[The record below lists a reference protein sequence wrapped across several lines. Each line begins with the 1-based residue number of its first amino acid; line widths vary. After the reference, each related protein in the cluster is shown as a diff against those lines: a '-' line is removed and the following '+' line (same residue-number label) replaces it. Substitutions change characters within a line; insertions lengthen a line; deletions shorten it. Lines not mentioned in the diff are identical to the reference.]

1 MTTTTTCA
9 FHPKVETALSCS
21 NCGQPACPDCL
32 TPVAVGQHCDT
43 CTKGKPAAGAKGST
57 GFKVKGAVVGHD
69 EYQRLRRPSA
79 MFFFVLALFIGSC
92 VVAAFVDP
100 SPLINDDGPIET
112 PAARVAAI
120 FVVMSGAVL
129 GLVFHEWAH
138 AIVAYLGGDKS
149 VADKG
154 YLTGDVRHYSHPF
167 LSIVMPI
174 CFLLLGGLPLPGGAV
189 WIQDQR
195 LRSAWWRSAVSAA
208 GPAIN
213 LLGGVMLYGIVLT
226 GVLDDY
232 AVLASALTFLAF
244 IEVAMVILNLLP
256 IPGLDGYGVIEPH
269 LPEGLRSLLAPL
281 RQISFV
287 LLLIFILSPASQFI
301 FDWALALEEG
311 LGVDPFFGYYG
322 EQLASP
328 RLYGDY

>member
-1 MTTTTTCA
+1 
-9 FHPKVETALSCS
+9 
-21 NCGQPACPDCL
+21 
-32 TPVAVGQHCDT
+32 
-43 CTKGKPAAGAKGST
+43 
-57 GFKVKGAVVGHD
+57 VKSAVVGIDQH
-69 EYQRLRRPSA
+69 QRLRRPSA

-100 SPLINDDGPIET
+100 SPLFDDGADPVST

-138 AIVAYLGGDKS
+138 AMVAYLGGDKS
-149 VADKG
+149 VAEKG

-189 WIQDQR
+189 WIRDDR
-195 LRSAWWRSAVSAA
+195 LRSKWWRSAVSIA

-213 LLGGVMLYGIVLT
+213 LAGAAMLYGIVKT
-226 GVLDDY
+226 GVLDDHV
-232 AVLASALTFLAF
+232 VLTSALSFLAF
-244 IEVAMVILNLLP
+244 IEVAMVVLNMLP

-269 LPEGLRSLLAPL
+269 LPEDLQALIQPL
-281 RQISFV
+281 RQFSFV
-287 LLLIFILSPASQFI
+287 LLVIFILSPASDFI
-301 FDWALALEEG
+301 FDWAQSFEDLF
-311 LGVDPFFGYYG
+311 GVDYFFGYYG